1 MTTHSASALA
11 LSLAMGHAS
20 SRLVSWA
27 AQDGRV
33 NDLIYHLE
41 TAGPLA
47 LKAAPNAT
55 KRRSPLHLAAIGG
68 YTQCISVLYDAGT
81 PSPLTLVECDSVASI
96 AFVV

>member
-1 MTTHSASALA
+1 
-11 LSLAMGHAS
+11 MGHSS

-41 TAGPLA
+41 TGGPVS
-47 LKAAPNAT
+47 LKPAPNSPR
-55 KRRSPLHLAAIGG
+55 RRSPLHLAAIGG

-81 PSPLTLVECDSVASI
+81 LRSL
-96 AFVV
+96 